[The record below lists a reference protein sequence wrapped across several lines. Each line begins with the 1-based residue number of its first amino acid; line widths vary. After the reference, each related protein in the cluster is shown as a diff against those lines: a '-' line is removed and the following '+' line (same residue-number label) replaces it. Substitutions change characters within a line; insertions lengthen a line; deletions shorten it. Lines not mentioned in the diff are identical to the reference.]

1 MASRRRPRS
10 TRSTRLRTRSCP
22 RSVSASSE
30 LWSRQPISAHSCRC
44 CPDVTAWCTSPSSE
58 GASASPRSKTWS
70 MSETSCAS
78 RSPISTIAGRSP
90 LSSWPKRKQQKQR
103 IHPRPSMP
111 PQPPA
116 ARSRALHRGARSDQ
130 TSDAVRR
137 TTLPGGLRVVTE
149 YVPSVHSASV
159 GVWVGV
165 GSRDEGRSVAGAA
178 HFLEH
183 LLFKATPTRTAVE
196 IAQAVDAVGGELNAF
211 TAREQT
217 CYYAH
222 VLDTDVELAVDLV
235 ADVVLRGRC
244 ATDDVELERDV
255 VLEEIAMRDDD
266 PEDTLGDV
274 FLSAMFGHHPVGR
287 PVIGSVESVSGMTR
301 AQLHSFHIRRYI
313 PERMVVAVAGNI
325 DHDEVVALVR
335 EHFGSRLVR
344 GRRPVAPRKGTGR
357 VPGRPT
363 LRLVNRDAEQTHLS
377 IGVRTPGRHWEHRWA
392 LSVLNAAL
400 GGGLSS
406 RLFQQI
412 RETRG
417 LAYSVY
423 STVDTFSD
431 SGALSVYAACL
442 PERFDEVVR
451 VTTDVL
457 DGVARDGITEAE
469 CRIAK
474 GSLRGGLVLGLE
486 DSGSR
491 MHRIGR
497 SELNY
502 GEHRSIEATLDLIDA
517 VTLDEVNA
525 VAAQLLKRSYGAA
538 VLGPQ

>member
-1 MASRRRPRS
+1 M
-10 TRSTRLRTRSCP
+10 
-22 RSVSASSE
+22 
-30 LWSRQPISAHSCRC
+30 
-44 CPDVTAWCTSPSSE
+44 
-58 GASASPRSKTWS
+58 
-70 MSETSCAS
+70 
-78 RSPISTIAGRSP
+78 
-90 LSSWPKRKQQKQR
+90 
-103 IHPRPSMP
+103 PRPA
-111 PQPPA
+111 A
-116 ARSRALHRGARSDQ
+116 ARSGAAALRRGHRDSTSESRFRRS
-130 TSDAVRR
+130 
-137 TTLPGGLRVVTE
+137 TLPGGLRVVTE
-149 YVPSVHSASV
+149 YIPSVHSASV
-159 GVWVGV
+159 GLWVGV
-165 GSRDEGRSVAGAA
+165 GSRDEGHSVAGAA

-183 LLFKATPTRTAVE
+183 LLFKSTPTRSAVE

-211 TAREQT
+211 TAREHT

-222 VLDTDVELAVDLV
+222 VLHTDLELAVDLV

-244 ATDDVELERDV
+244 AAGDVEVERDV

-274 FLSAMFGHHPVGR
+274 FLTAMFGSHPVGR
-287 PVIGSVESVSGMTR
+287 PVIGSVESIEGMTR
-301 AQLHSFHIRRYI
+301 AQLHSFHVRRYV
-313 PERMVVAVAGNI
+313 PERMVLAVAGNV
-325 DHDEVVALVR
+325 DHDEVVRLAR
-335 EHFGSRLVR
+335 EHFGDRLVR
-344 GRRPVAPRKGTGR
+344 GRNAIAPRKGTGR
-357 VPGRPT
+357 IGGRPS
-363 LRLVNRDAEQTHLS
+363 LQLVDRDGEQTHLS
-377 IGVRTPGRHWEHRWA
+377 LGVRTPGRHWEHRWA
-392 LSVLNAAL
+392 LAVLNSAL

-406 RLFQQI
+406 RLFQQV

-423 STVDTFSD
+423 STVDTFAD

-451 VTTDVL
+451 VVTDVL

-474 GSLRGGLVLGLE
+474 GSMRGGLVLGLE

-525 VAAQLLKRSYGAA
+525 VASQLLTRSYGAG
-538 VLGPQ
+538 VLGPQADKTLPERLRVLAG

>member
-1 MASRRRPRS
+1 M
-10 TRSTRLRTRSCP
+10 
-22 RSVSASSE
+22 
-30 LWSRQPISAHSCRC
+30 
-44 CPDVTAWCTSPSSE
+44 
-58 GASASPRSKTWS
+58 
-70 MSETSCAS
+70 
-78 RSPISTIAGRSP
+78 
-90 LSSWPKRKQQKQR
+90 
-103 IHPRPSMP
+103 PRPP
-111 PQPPA
+111 I
-116 ARSRALHRGARSDQ
+116 ARSRALHRGLRTDE

-137 TTLPGGLRVVTE
+137 SMLPGGLRVVTE
-149 YVPSVHSASV
+149 HVPSVRSASV

-183 LLFKATPTRTAVE
+183 LLFKSTPTRTAVD

-211 TAREQT
+211 TAREHT

-222 VLDTDVELAVDLV
+222 VLDTDLELAVDLV

-244 ATDDVELERDV
+244 VTEDVEVERDV

-274 FLSAMFGHHPVGR
+274 FLSAMFGEHPVGR
-287 PVIGSVESVSGMTR
+287 PVIGSVESISAMTR
-301 AQLHSFHIRRYI
+301 AQLHSFHTRRYT
-313 PERMVVAVAGNI
+313 PERMVVAVAGNVQH
-325 DHDEVVALVR
+325 DHVVALVR
-335 EHFGSRLVR
+335 EHFGDRLIR

-357 VPGRPT
+357 VAGKPT
-363 LRLVNRDAEQTHLS
+363 LCLVNRDAEQTHLS
-377 IGVRTPGRHWEHRWA
+377 IGVRTPGRHWESRWA
-392 LSVLNAAL
+392 LSVLNTAL

-406 RLFQQI
+406 RLFQEI

-423 STVDTFSD
+423 SAVDTFSD
-431 SGALSVYAACL
+431 SGALSIYAGCQ

-451 VTTDVL
+451 VTADVL
-457 DGVARDGITEAE
+457 GTVARDGITEAE

-491 MHRIGR
+491 MNRIGR

-502 GEHRSIEATLDLIDA
+502 GEHRSIARTLDMIDA
-517 VTLDEVNA
+517 VTLEEVNA
-525 VAAQLLKRSYGAA
+525 VARQLLTRPYGAA
-538 VLGPQ
+538 VLGPHRSKKSLPQPLRRILG

>member
-1 MASRRRPRS
+1 MN
-10 TRSTRLRTRSCP
+10 TT
-22 RSVSASSE
+22 
-30 LWSRQPISAHSCRC
+30 H
-44 CPDVTAWCTSPSSE
+44 
-58 GASASPRSKTWS
+58 
-70 MSETSCAS
+70 
-78 RSPISTIAGRSP
+78 
-90 LSSWPKRKQQKQR
+90 
-103 IHPRPSMP
+103 
-111 PQPPA
+111 
-116 ARSRALHRGARSDQ
+116 
-130 TSDAVRR
+130 VRR
-137 TTLPGGLRVVTE
+137 TDLPGGLRVVTE
-149 YVPSVHSASV
+149 YIPSVRSASV

-183 LLFKATPTRTAVE
+183 LLFKATPTRSAVE

-211 TAREQT
+211 TTREHT

-222 VLDTDVELAVDLV
+222 VLDSDLELAVDLV

-244 ATDDVELERDV
+244 ATEDVEVERDV

-266 PEDTLGDV
+266 PEDSLGDV
-274 FLSAMFGHHPVGR
+274 FLSAMFGDHPVGR
-287 PVIGSVESVSGMTR
+287 PVIGSVESIETMTR
-301 AQLHSFHIRRYI
+301 AQLHSFHVRRYT
-313 PERMVVAVAGNI
+313 PERMIVAVAGNI
-325 DHDEVVALVR
+325 DHDVVLSLVR
-335 EHFGSRLVR
+335 QHFGPRLEA
-344 GRRPVAPRKGTGR
+344 GRTAVAPRKGAGR
-357 VPGRPT
+357 VGGKPS
-363 LRLVNRDAEQTHLS
+363 LLVVDRDGEQTHVSL
-377 IGVRTPGRHWEHRWA
+377 GVRTPGRHWEHRWA
-392 LSVLNAAL
+392 LSVLNTAL

-412 RETRG
+412 RESRG

-423 STVDTFSD
+423 STVDTFAD
-431 SGALSVYAACL
+431 SGALSVYAGCQ

-457 DGVARDGITEAE
+457 EGVARDGITADE

-502 GEHRSIEATLDLIDA
+502 GEHRTIDHTLSQIGA
-517 VTLDEVNA
+517 VTLEEVNA
-525 VAAQLLKRSYGAA
+525 VAHQLLSRDYGAA
-538 VLGPQ
+538 VLGPYRSKKTLPQRLQTIAG

>member
-1 MASRRRPRS
+1 MR
-10 TRSTRLRTRSCP
+10 
-22 RSVSASSE
+22 
-30 LWSRQPISAHSCRC
+30 
-44 CPDVTAWCTSPSSE
+44 
-58 GASASPRSKTWS
+58 
-70 MSETSCAS
+70 
-78 RSPISTIAGRSP
+78 
-90 LSSWPKRKQQKQR
+90 
-103 IHPRPSMP
+103 
-111 PQPPA
+111 
-116 ARSRALHRGARSDQ
+116 
-130 TSDAVRR
+130 
-137 TTLPGGLRVVTE
+137 
-149 YVPSVHSASV
+149 SASV

-165 GSRDEGRSVAGAA
+165 GSRDEGPSVAGAA

-183 LLFKATPTRTAVE
+183 LLFKSTPTRSAVQ
-196 IAQAVDAVGGELNAF
+196 IAQSVDAVGGELNAF
-211 TAREQT
+211 TSREHT

-222 VLDTDVELAVDLV
+222 VLDTDLELAVDLV

-244 ATDDVELERDV
+244 AVEDVEVERDV

-274 FLSAMFGHHPVGR
+274 FLSAMFGEHPVGR
-287 PVIGSVESVSGMTR
+287 PVIGSVESISSMTR
-301 AQLHSFHIRRYI
+301 SQLHSFHTRRYT

-325 DHDEVVALVR
+325 DHDRVIALVR
-335 EHFGSRLVR
+335 EHFGPRLVN
-344 GRRPVAPRKGTGR
+344 GREPVRPRKGNGR
-357 VPGRPT
+357 VPGQPS
-363 LRLVNRDAEQTHLS
+363 LQLVNRDGEQTHVFM
-377 IGVRTPGRHWEHRWA
+377 GVRTPGRHWEHRWA
-392 LSVLNAAL
+392 LSVLNGAL

-423 STVDTFSD
+423 STIDTFAD

-457 DGVARDGITEAE
+457 ADVARDGITEAE

-474 GSLRGGLVLGLE
+474 GALRGGLVLGLE

-497 SELNY
+497 NELDF
-502 GEHRSIEATLDLIDA
+502 GEHRSVTTSLERIDA
-517 VTLDEVNA
+517 VTVDEVNA
-525 VAAQLLKRSYGAA
+525 VARQLLTRPFGAA
-538 VLGPQ
+538 VLGPHRSKRSLPKPLRALAG

>member
-1 MASRRRPRS
+1 M
-10 TRSTRLRTRSCP
+10 
-22 RSVSASSE
+22 
-30 LWSRQPISAHSCRC
+30 
-44 CPDVTAWCTSPSSE
+44 
-58 GASASPRSKTWS
+58 
-70 MSETSCAS
+70 
-78 RSPISTIAGRSP
+78 
-90 LSSWPKRKQQKQR
+90 QR
-103 IHPRPSMP
+103 
-111 PQPPA
+111 PPA
-116 ARSRALHRGARSDQ
+116 ASSGALRRGRRNDEAAA
-130 TSDAVRR
+130 AVRR
-137 TTLPGGLRVVTE
+137 TELPGGLRVVTE
-149 YVPSVHSASV
+149 HVPSVHSASV
-159 GVWVGV
+159 GVWVNV

-183 LLFKATPTRTAVE
+183 LLFKATPTRSAVQ

-211 TAREQT
+211 TTREHT

-222 VLDTDVELAVDLV
+222 VLDSDLELAVDLV

-244 ATDDVELERDV
+244 LVDDVEVERDV

-274 FLSAMFGHHPVGR
+274 FLSAMFGEHPVGR
-287 PVIGSVESVSGMTR
+287 PVIGSVESVSAMTR
-301 AQLHSFHIRRYI
+301 HQLHSFHVRRYT
-313 PERMVVAVAGNI
+313 PERMVVAVAGNV
-325 DHDEVVALVR
+325 DHDEVVGLVR
-335 EHFGSRLVR
+335 EHFGARLVR
-344 GRRPVAPRKGTGR
+344 GRTPVPPRKGAGR
-357 VPGRPT
+357 VPGRPG
-363 LRLVNRDAEQTHLS
+363 LQLIRRDAEQAHLS
-377 IGVRTPGRHWEHRWA
+377 LGVRTPGRHWDHRWA

-423 STVDTFSD
+423 STVDTFAD
-431 SGALSVYAACL
+431 SGALSIYAGCL

-451 VTTDVL
+451 LTTDAL
-457 DGVARDGITEAE
+457 AEVARDGISADE

-486 DSGSR
+486 DSASR

-502 GEHRSIEATLDLIDA
+502 GAHRSIADTLAKIDD

-525 VAAQLLKRSYGAA
+525 VARQLLTRPFGAA
-538 VLGPQ
+538 VLGPVAGRRSLPRPLQSIAG

>member
-1 MASRRRPRS
+1 MRPPARKSASLRGGAGKAETS
-10 TRSTRLRTRSCP
+10 TRDIP
-22 RSVSASSE
+22 
-30 LWSRQPISAHSCRC
+30 
-44 CPDVTAWCTSPSSE
+44 
-58 GASASPRSKTWS
+58 
-70 MSETSCAS
+70 M
-78 RSPISTIAGRSP
+78 
-90 LSSWPKRKQQKQR
+90 
-103 IHPRPSMP
+103 
-111 PQPPA
+111 
-116 ARSRALHRGARSDQ
+116 
-130 TSDAVRR
+130 VRR

-149 YVPSVHSASV
+149 YIPSVHSASV
-159 GVWVGV
+159 GVWVNV

-183 LLFKATPTRTAVE
+183 LLFKSTPTRNAVD
-196 IAQAVDAVGGELNAF
+196 IAQAADAVGGELNAF
-211 TAREQT
+211 TAREHT

-222 VLDTDVELAVDLV
+222 MLDSDLDLAVDLV

-244 ATDDVELERDV
+244 AVDDVELERDV

-274 FLSAMFGHHPVGR
+274 FLQAMFGAHPIGR
-287 PVIGSVESVSGMTR
+287 PVIGSVHSVSAMSR
-301 AQLHSFHIRRYI
+301 AQLHSFHVRRYV
-313 PERMVVAVAGNI
+313 PERMVVAVAGNVE
-325 DHDEVVALVR
+325 HDEVVGLVR
-335 EHFGSRLVR
+335 EHFGSRLVH
-344 GRRPVAPRKGTGR
+344 GRAPVPPRKGTGR
-357 VPGRPT
+357 VTGRPS
-363 LRLVNRDAEQTHLS
+363 LRLVNRDSEQTHLS
-377 IGVRTPGRHWEHRWA
+377 LGVRTPGRHWDHRWP
-392 LSVLNAAL
+392 LSVLNTAL

-431 SGALSVYAACL
+431 SGALSVYAACS
-442 PERFDEVVR
+442 PERFDEVVG

-457 DGVARDGITEAE
+457 ETVAREGITEAE

-491 MHRIGR
+491 MNRIGR

-502 GEHRSIEATLDLIDA
+502 GEHRSIADTLAKIDG

-525 VAAQLLKRSYGAA
+525 VARKLLSRPYGGA
-538 VLGPQ
+538 VLGPYRSKTSLPHQLQGLAS